1 MSRKKQKMKLTQ
13 DEFNQLHLEGKLELS
28 ASPCSGNL
36 GVGWAGILY
45 DHLLYEDDKYY
56 YQNIIQ
62 QMVKANICHQ
72 MMILM
77 TIQRKKKSLF
87 LSKTTKKENI
97 KNVYNSVK

>member
-56 YQNIIQ
+56 YQEYYL
-62 QMVKANICHQ
+62 ANGE
-72 MMILM
+72 
-77 TIQRKKKSLF
+77 
-87 LSKTTKKENI
+87 SKYMSSDDDFDDYTKKEEVIILIEDN
-97 KNVYNSVK
+97 